1 MSPVPFVPTLFSF
14 LLFAVDMLAISG
26 YLLSIDQP
34 TDGAPD
40 MADKEDDAP
49 DLTVIAGGK
58 DTLGNVDETKPIRDG
73 VKNREGLTNKQ
84 RAFVKAMLAGAASQS
99 AAYKASY
106 SADNMSAKAICTEA
120 GLLMQH
126 PVIAK
131 ALEVG
136 FAARDAH
143 TLHSAASRRAYI
155 SENLLEMTA
164 VTFPDATRLRALEML
179 GKSAETAY
187 FSDKIEI
194 TNVDGMTEEQVTT
207 ELEAQLKRAFNE

>member
-1 MSPVPFVPTLFSF
+1 
-14 LLFAVDMLAISG
+14 
-26 YLLSIDQP
+26 
-34 TDGAPD
+34 
-40 MADKEDDAP
+40 MADKDDDAP
-49 DLTVIAGGK
+49 GLTVIEGGK
-58 DTLGNVDETKPIRDG
+58 DSPANIDETKPIRDG
-73 VKNREGLTNKQ
+73 VKNRDGLTNKQ

-99 AAYKASY
+99 AAYREAY
-106 SADNMSAKAICTEA
+106 DADNMSAKAICTEA

-131 ALEVG
+131 ALEAG

-155 SENLLEMTA
+155 SENLLELTGK
-164 VTFPDATRLRALEML
+164 TFSDATRLRALEMM

-194 TNVDGMTEEQVTT
+194 TNIDGMTEEQVTK
-207 ELEAQLKRAFNE
+207 ELEQQLKAAFSQ